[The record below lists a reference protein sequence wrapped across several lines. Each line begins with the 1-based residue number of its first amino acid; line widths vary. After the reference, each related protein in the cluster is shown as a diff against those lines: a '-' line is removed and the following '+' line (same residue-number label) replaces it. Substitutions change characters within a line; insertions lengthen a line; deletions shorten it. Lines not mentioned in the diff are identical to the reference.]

1 MNGEQIIEQFNLYV
15 DDGSELSSEEE
26 LQLLNKVY
34 RQVLDEKDWVFL
46 RKPFSGSTST
56 SVPYIALPAD
66 FKNIAV
72 NYYED
77 QEPDQV
83 VFVGTTFDKY
93 KIIPFSQRRNYRDV
107 DGYCYLD
114 MLNRRLYFTKQP
126 TAVKTVEYDYL
137 YAPDDLTLATAP
149 VFDPTGVLGHSIIIM
164 HGMVVDFY
172 SIEATEKERAYYNE
186 NAAAYNKVLGRMAN
200 VNLKNYGSLNY

>member
-26 LQLLNKVY
+26 LQLLNKIY
-34 RQVLDEKDWVFL
+34 RQVLDEKEWVFL

-56 SVPYIALPAD
+56 SVPYIALPDD
-66 FKNIAV
+66 FKSIAV
-72 NYYED
+72 NWYEN
-77 QEPDQV
+77 QEPEQI
-83 VFVGTTFDKY
+83 VFVGTNFEQF
-93 KIIPFSQRRNYRDV
+93 KIIPFMQRRNYRDM

-114 MLNRRLYFTKQP
+114 MLNRRLVFTKQP
-126 TAVKTVEYDYL
+126 TSVKTVEFDYI
-137 YAPDDLTLATAP
+137 YAPDDLTLATTP
-149 VFDPTGVLGHSIIIM
+149 VFDPEGNLGHAIIIM

-186 NAAAYNKVLGRMAN
+186 NVNGYNKVLGRMAN
-200 VNLKNYGSLNY
+200 VNLKNNGSLNY